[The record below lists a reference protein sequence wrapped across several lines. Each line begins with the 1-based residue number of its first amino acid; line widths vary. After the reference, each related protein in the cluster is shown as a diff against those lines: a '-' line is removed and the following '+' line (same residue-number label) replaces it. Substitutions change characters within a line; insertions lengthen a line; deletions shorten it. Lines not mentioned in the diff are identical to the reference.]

1 MLNFNRVYIDPEI
14 YYVEN
19 FISQSEIDTIL
30 SSTFEWIQTNEDG
43 NGAGPFDEKD
53 LEKLRSDGVAR
64 RFTGIIKSE
73 EQFWWD
79 VIVTRLREL
88 LDNENEKYNAV
99 PYITKYLPE
108 GDWGLYY
115 HYENHPDCG
124 PIGKYTTKGF
134 TLGLNDGWSGGEI
147 SFKYKGIDFTVK
159 PGTIVVFPASE
170 DYTHAVLKSRDG
182 NRIVHSA
189 FVYSN
194 DFYESEICPDGFAL
208 DRYGSKD
215 KNTIIRNA

>member
-1 MLNFNRVYIDPEI
+1 MLNFNKVYIDPEI

-19 FISQSEIDTIL
+19 FISQEEIDIIL
-30 SSTFEWIQTNEDG
+30 GSTFEWIKTNEDG
-43 NGAGPFDEKD
+43 NAAYPFDEKELD
-53 LEKLRSDGVAR
+53 TLKTDGVAR
-64 RFTGIIKSE
+64 RFTGVIKSE
-73 EQFWWD
+73 EKFWWE
-79 VIVTRLREL
+79 VVVKKLRQL

-108 GDWGLYY
+108 GGWGLYY

-147 SFKYKGIDFTVK
+147 DFKYKNISFRVK

-170 DYTHAVLKSRDG
+170 EYTHAVTASSNGD
-182 NRIVHSA
+182 RIVHSA

-194 DFYESEICPDGFAL
+194 DFYESDICPKAFEL
-208 DRYGSKD
+208 DTSNSKNKSVTD
-215 KNTIIRNA
+215 KN

>member
-1 MLNFNRVYIDPEI
+1 MLNFKKVYIDPEI

-19 FISQSEIDTIL
+19 FISQEEIDIIL
-30 SSTFEWIQTNEDG
+30 GSTFEWIQTNEDG
-43 NGAGPFDEKD
+43 NGAGPFDEKS
-53 LEKLRSDGVAR
+53 LETLKTDGVAR

-79 VIVTRLREL
+79 VIVKKLRQL

-147 SFKYKGIDFTVK
+147 SFKHKDIEFTVK

-170 DYTHAVLKSRDG
+170 DYTHAVLKSSGGD
-182 NRIVHSA
+182 RIVHSA

-194 DFYESEICPDGFAL
+194 DFYESEICPEAFAL
-208 DRYGSKD
+208 DRYSSKD
-215 KNTIIRNA
+215 KNIISKDK

>member
-1 MLNFNRVYIDPEI
+1 MSNFNKVYIDPEI

-19 FISQSEIDTIL
+19 FISQDEIDTIL
-30 SSTFEWIQTNEDG
+30 GSTFEWIQTNEDG
-43 NGAGPFDEKD
+43 NSASPFDEKD
-53 LEKLRSDGVAR
+53 LQTLRIDGVAR
-64 RFTGIIKSE
+64 RFTGIIKSQ

-79 VIVTRLREL
+79 VIVKRLRQL

-124 PIGKYTTKGF
+124 PVGKYTTKGF

-147 SFKYKGIDFTVK
+147 SFKHKDIDFTVK

-182 NRIVHSA
+182 DRIVHSA

-194 DFYESEICPDGFAL
+194 DFYESEIRPERFAL
-208 DRYGSKD
+208 DYINVQNRKEE
-215 KNTIIRNA
+215 